1 MALMTANA
9 VRKGTIIADDEID
22 LLVIDKTLFDETL
35 KVHVHFRYKTSSVIQ
50 LLPLKNFVHV
60 RHLGTSC

>member
-35 KVHVHFRYKTSSVIQ
+35 KVQFTSVIK
-50 LLPLKNFVHV
+50 LLPLYNYF
-60 RHLGTSC
+60 R